1 MHEEALL
8 RDLVRKV
15 GEVAHAHRAER
26 VTRVRLWVG
35 AFAHLSPP
43 QLRERWTTAAADTPA
58 ERAEL
63 DIEFSHDTSDPRAT
77 GIVLVSVDAEPS
89 R

>member
-15 GEVAHAHRAER
+15 EEVARTHRSER
-26 VTRVRLWVG
+26 VTRIRLWVG

-43 QLRERWTTAAADTPA
+43 QLRDRWTTAAAGTAA

-63 DIEFSHDTSDPRAT
+63 EIEFSHDTSDPRAT
-77 GIVLVSVDAEPS
+77 GVVLVSVDAEPP